1 MKNSMNIGVNTFLSS
16 APPPKS
22 CRTADA
28 GDKGSP
34 TILPEE
40 ALT

>member
-1 MKNSMNIGVNTFLSS
+1 MNIGLNTFLSS
-16 APPPKS
+16 APSPKT

-34 TILPEE
+34 TILPKEL
-40 ALT
+40 LT